1 MSDNKSDTMMW
12 LESSIKGKPYAQST
26 LYRCPGIQNF
36 VEKVQDKFVIVV
48 VVFGGNNIGFITDKK
63 N

>member
-1 MSDNKSDTMMW
+1 MW

-26 LYRCPGIQNF
+26 WYRCPGIQNF
-36 VEKVQDKFVIVV
+36 VEKVQDKFVIVG
-48 VVFGGNNIGFITDKK
+48 VVFSGNNIGFITDKK